1 MALKEEKWEDNAHGR
16 FYVDRECIVCSV
28 CSDLAPN
35 NFRLSD
41 DETHHKCYKQ
51 PENDE
56 EEDNCMEA
64 MESCP
69 VEAIGDDGEE

>member
-16 FYVDRECIVCSV
+16 FYVDRECIVCSI

-41 DETHHKCYKQ
+41 DETHYICYKQ